1 MSDKNDEVFTE
12 RDVVSLVDIATNTEL
27 SVGEARDVLLGG
39 SYMMD
44 DKDVVEDY
52 LGMDVADVSVYFGPK
67 E

>member
-1 MSDKNDEVFTE
+1 MSDKNEEVFTE

-27 SVGEARDVLLGG
+27 SIGEARDVLLGG

-44 DKDVVEDY
+44 DKEVVEEY
-52 LGMDVADVSVYFGPK
+52 LGMDVADVTVYFGPK